1 MNQPNR
7 KQQHFIQLLEPEKD
21 RLWRY
26 VKNMLRHKE
35 DAEDLYNQTLLVAY
49 EKFESL
55 KNEDA
60 FLYFIIGTAR
70 RIIWQHERKKRLFSL
85 FSKQQNQTEKADT
98 SNNVEAAFDLEILY
112 KLLDTLNLK
121 EREAIVMFEISG
133 FSIKEIQELQG
144 DSLSAVKSR
153 LSRAREKLRNAVT
166 DKISVEEKIVKK
178 PSSNNLKATA

>member
-7 KQQHFIQLLEPEKD
+7 KQQLFIQLLEPERD

-49 EKFESL
+49 ERFESL
-55 KNEDA
+55 KNEEV
-60 FLYFIIGTAR
+60 FLFFLIGAAR

-85 FSKQQNQTEKADT
+85 FTKERNSTEKAD
-98 SNNVEAAFDLEILY
+98 SSMNAEAAFDLEILY
-112 KLLDTLNLK
+112 KLLDKLNLK

-153 LSRAREKLRNAVT
+153 LSRAREKLKNAMT
-166 DKISVEEKIVKK
+166 DKETAETVPAEKPVKK
-178 PSSNNLKATA
+178 LKFTA